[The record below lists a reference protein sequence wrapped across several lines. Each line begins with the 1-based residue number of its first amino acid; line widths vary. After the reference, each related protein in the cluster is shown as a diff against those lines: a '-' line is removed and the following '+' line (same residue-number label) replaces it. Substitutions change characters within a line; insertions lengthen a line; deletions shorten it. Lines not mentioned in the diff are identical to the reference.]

1 MLSLIGK
8 SQNQQDYKMDLYYI
22 TNSVKMALKAEKCG
36 VDRIMVDLE
45 IEGKKERQGHLDTV
59 ISNHSIEDIYKI
71 RASISKSKIVVRI
84 NPISK
89 KSKEEI
95 DNVIMAGADIIM
107 LPMFRTYSDVKLFLD
122 FVNSR
127 VKVCLLLETYEAYK
141 NLNKIISLENI
152 DEIHVGLN
160 DLHLSMKLKFM
171 FELLSNGIIED
182 ISRKVINRKIKFGF
196 GGIARIGEGMLDS
209 SLILSEHIRL
219 NSSMVILSRDFKSN
233 DCNLE
238 KEIKKIRDLV
248 FDYKTSNNHLLLKN
262 RSKLN
267 RKIYNIT
274 SK

>member
-1 MLSLIGK
+1 
-8 SQNQQDYKMDLYYI
+8 
-22 TNSVKMALKAEKCG
+22 MALKAEKCG